1 MKTYR
6 FIDIHVGL
14 SESFSVTVTPQMVDT
29 FVELSGD
36 RNTMHTDKSFALAY
50 GFPDRLVH
58 GMLTASFISRL
69 VGMYLPG
76 KFALFQEVSLS
87 FIAPVYPGDTL
98 TVKGEVVAIHEVYR
112 QIEIKASITNQ
123 HGKKVSRA
131 KIRTGI
137 NE

>member
-1 MKTYR
+1 
-6 FIDIHVGL
+6 
-14 SESFSVTVTPQMVDT
+14 MVDT

-36 RNTMHTDKSFALAY
+36 RNTMHTDQSFAINY

-58 GMLTASFISRL
+58 GMLTASFYSKL

-76 KFALFQEVSLS
+76 AFALFQEVSIS
-87 FIAPVYPGDTL
+87 FTAPVYPGDTL
-98 TVKGEVVAIHEVYR
+98 TIKGEVVAIHEVYR

>member
-1 MKTYR
+1 MKSYR
-6 FIDIHVGL
+6 LKDIREGL
-14 SESFSVTVTPQMVDT
+14 SESFCVTITSQMLEA
-29 FVELSGD
+29 FVVLSGD
-36 RNTMHTDKSFALAY
+36 QNPLHTDPSFAAVY
-50 GFPDRLVH
+50 KYPDRVVH
-58 GMLTASFISRL
+58 GMLTASFLSRL

-87 FIAPVYPGDTL
+87 FTAPVYPGDTL
-98 TVKGEVVAIHEVYR
+98 NVTGEVVSIHEVYR

-123 HGKKVSRA
+123 HGEKVSRA